1 MARIPEHEIERL
13 KAEVSVERLVEA
25 RGIKLERRGAD
36 LIGLCPLHEDHNPS
50 LVITPGKNLWHC
62 LGCGKGGSA
71 IDWVMKSHDVS
82 FRHAVELLRANHPS
96 LAAGGPLAGRGRSV
110 AVKLTAPFEAKADDQ
125 RVLRQVADYYHQT
138 LKQSPEAL
146 KYLQSRG
153 LEHPEMIVH
162 FGLGFS
168 NRTLGYRLPGRS
180 CKDGAEIRGRLQRL
194 GIIRGSGHEHFT
206 GSVVIPVIDLNDN
219 VTEIYGRKITE
230 GLRQGTPLHT
240 YLPGPHKGVWNEE
253 ALRIS
258 KEIILCESLIDAL
271 TFWCADYRNVTASYG
286 VNGFTEDHRQA
297 FKKHGTRKVLIA
309 YDRDE
314 AGEKAAIELG
324 NELIAMGIDSYRV
337 LFPKG
342 MDANEYSCKVKPA
355 AKSLGVLLNKVEW
368 LGKGKGPSITV
379 NDKVE
384 TLPEPEPPQ
393 AAKEKIPETPSL
405 AAEPVVEPP
414 PIVIDSPVEIRGDEI
429 TITQGDRRY
438 RIRGLAK
445 NLSQDILRVNVLAT
459 RGDALHV
466 DTLDMNV
473 DRQRVLFSK
482 RAAEEL
488 DVKEDVV
495 RKDLGRVFFQLE
507 ALRNDQI
514 QKALNGKEE
523 GVQLSPE
530 EKAAALELLK
540 DPNLMGRI
548 LEDFARCGIVG
559 EETNKKVTYLAA
571 VSRLLDAP
579 LAIILQSSSAAGK
592 SSLMEA
598 VLALMPEEQR
608 VQYSAMTG
616 QSLFY
621 MGETDLKNKI
631 LAIVE
636 EEGAQRAA
644 YALKLLQ
651 SEAVLTI
658 ASTGKDPATGK
669 LVTHQYRVEGP
680 VMIFLT
686 TTAIEI
692 DEELLNRCLVLT
704 VDEDREQTRAIHR
717 MQREAQTLEGIL
729 MKRRRQEIVA
739 LHRNAQRLLKPISVV
754 NPYAQQ
760 LTFPDSLTRT
770 RRDHMKFLALIR
782 AITLLYQYQR
792 PLKTVPYGTKAL
804 EYIESTPE
812 DIRLA
817 EDLIKQVLGRSLDEL
832 PPQTR
837 RLLLTVDEMVTKE
850 CERLQMDRTD
860 YRFSRRDVRHYTGW
874 SDGQLKRHL
883 HKLEELEYLIVH
895 RGGRGQSMVYELYF
909 ERPTDLSEPFLPGL
923 IDVEK
928 LQKCGYDGKKSELK
942 AEKSGPSLP
951 QVTGGF
957 GGGTGDP
964 KPVKTG
970 VRGRF
975 ERFSPKNTDTGP
987 GAKEPVVIIAAG
999 AR

>member
-1 MARIPEHEIERL
+1 MARIPEAEIERL
-13 KAEVSVERLVEA
+13 KAEVSVQRLAEA
-25 RGIKLERRGAD
+25 QGIKLERHGTD
-36 LIGLCPLHEDHNPS
+36 LRGLCPFHEDHDPS

-62 LGCGKGGSA
+62 LGACRRGGSV
-71 IDWVMKSHDVS
+71 IDWVMKSKGVS
-82 FRHAVELLRANHPS
+82 VRHAIELLRANHPS
-96 LAAGGPLAGRGRSV
+96 LTAPGPIIRSRGTTA
-110 AVKLTAPFEAKADDQ
+110 AVKIKAPFETNVDDS
-125 RVLRQVADYYHQT
+125 RVLQEVTDYYHAT

-146 KYLQSRG
+146 KYLQHRG
-153 LEHPEMIVH
+153 LEHPEMIEH
-162 FGLGFS
+162 FRLGFS
-168 NRTLGYRLPGRS
+168 NRTLCYRLPESNR
-180 CKDGAEIRGRLQRL
+180 KEGAEIRGRLQRL
-194 GIIRGSGHEHFT
+194 GILRESGHEHFT
-206 GSVVIPVIDLNDN
+206 GSVVIPVIDLEGN

-240 YLPGPHKGVWNEE
+240 YLPGPHKGVWNEQ
-253 ALRIS
+253 AMTVS

-286 VNGFTEDHRQA
+286 VNGFTEDHRKA
-297 FKKHGTRKVLIA
+297 FERHGTKKVLIA

-314 AGEKAAIELG
+314 AGEKAARELG
-324 NELIAMGIDSYRV
+324 GELIAMGLDCYRV
-337 LFPKG
+337 QFPKG
-342 MDANEYSCKVKPA
+342 MDANEYGCKVKPA

-368 LGKGKGPSITV
+368 LGKGKAPSVAVNEQIETV
-379 NDKVE
+379 PE
-384 TLPEPEPPQ
+384 QPEPQ
-393 AAKEKIPETPSL
+393 ATKEKKPELPSL
-405 AAEPVVEPP
+405 AAEPVVSAPAN
-414 PIVIDSPVEIRGDEI
+414 VIEAPMEIRGDEI
-429 TITQGDRRY
+429 TIAQGDRRY

-445 NLSQDILRVNVLAT
+445 NLSSDILRVNLLAM

-473 DRQRVLFSK
+473 DRQKVLFSK

-488 DVKEDVV
+488 EVKEEVI
-495 RKDLGRVFFQLE
+495 RKDLGRVFLQLE
-507 ALRNDQI
+507 TIRDEQI
-514 QKALNGKEE
+514 RKALDANEE
-523 GVQLSPE
+523 EVQLSPE
-530 EKAAALELLK
+530 EKTAALELLK
-540 DPNLMGRI
+540 DPNLMDRI
-548 LEDFARCGIVG
+548 LEDFSRCGIVG

-579 LAIILQSSSAAGK
+579 LAVILQSSSAAGK

-658 ASTGKDPATGK
+658 ASTGKDPTTGK

-729 MKRRRQEIVA
+729 MKRRRQDIVA
-739 LHRNAQRLLKPISVV
+739 LHRNAQRLLKPLSVV

-792 PLKTVPYGTKAL
+792 TMKTVPYGSKTL

-837 RLLLTVDEMVTKE
+837 RLLLTVDEMVSKE

-909 ERPTDLSEPFLPGL
+909 ERPADLNEPFLPGL
-923 IDVEK
+923 INVEK
-928 LQKCGYDGKKSELK
+928 LRTCSYDEKKSDPKGKKS
-942 AEKSGPSLP
+942 APSLP
-951 QVTGGF
+951 QVTGVF
-957 GGGTGDP
+957 GGAESGRR
-964 KPVKTG
+964 
-970 VRGRF
+970 RG
-975 ERFSPKNTDTGP
+975 
-987 GAKEPVVIIAAG
+987 IH
-999 AR
+999 